1 MLDAG
6 RAAWRAYFA
15 VLGRLR
21 TGKFKIET
29 WDAGWWQVRSA
40 LKDRL
45 LATDE
50 MQATKLAHD
59 ALRDKLRPQL
69 AEFGFLDAGLESAI
83 QSVPGSAEKIG

>member
-1 MLDAG
+1 
-6 RAAWRAYFA
+6 
-15 VLGRLR
+15 
-21 TGKFKIET
+21 
-29 WDAGWWQVRSA
+29 
-40 LKDRL
+40 
-45 LATDE
+45 